1 MVKSTTETAVFGG
14 GCFWCLEAVFA
25 RIQGIER
32 VVSGY
37 SGGARPAPSY
47 EQVCSG
53 ATGHAEVIEVTFN
66 PSVRSYRELL
76 ELFFAFHDPTT
87 LNRQG
92 PDSGTQYRSVIF
104 TTSPEQR
111 EIALDVIARMTS
123 EATFDSPIVTEVVAL
138 ERFWPAE
145 EYHQQ
150 YFSRN
155 PARAYCAA
163 VIAPKVATLRQRY
176 AAVVK
181 SS

>member
-1 MVKSTTETAVFGG
+1 MPGNNG
-14 GCFWCLEAVFA
+14 LELGKQLLHF
-25 RIQGIER
+25 
-32 VVSGY
+32 
-37 SGGARPAPSY
+37 
-47 EQVCSG
+47 
-53 ATGHAEVIEVTFN
+53 
-66 PSVRSYRELL
+66 LWL

-104 TTSPEQR
+104 TATPEQR
-111 EIALDVIARMTS
+111 EVALEVIARLTS
-123 EATFDSPIVTEVVAL
+123 ESTFDAPIVTEVVAL

-150 YFSRN
+150 YFLRN